1 MAVRSVFLHS
11 SMRRLP
17 CQGVGEGWK
26 ASFLAFHPFHT
37 SSFPWPALET
47 RIPESQSPRRPAF
60 GSRNHL
66 SDLATIR
73 PVDFLSIVFER
84 ETFIPARLRIRAT
97 PVRAP
102 GPAETRPSNFR
113 RAIQVGGR
121 SEYVDGKHVR

>member
-1 MAVRSVFLHS
+1 L
-11 SMRRLP
+11 
-17 CQGVGEGWK
+17 
-26 ASFLAFHPFHT
+26 
-37 SSFPWPALET
+37 
-47 RIPESQSPRRPAF
+47 ESQLLGFPPFPHFVISMACFGNAYPRITVAAKARFREQEPLVRD
-60 GSRNHL
+60 G
-66 SDLATIR
+66 DYW